1 MNVILPTT
9 KIPNIYVE
17 GFKES
22 ANFKTGIQPYKSLI
36 LGYKLNTGTASLN
49 TPAKVVSEASAR
61 SLFGAGSMLHR
72 MAKAYFRF
80 SKGAPALYAIA
91 VAEPVG
97 AKAVASINVTG
108 TATAS
113 GSLNTFIAGSYRSIS
128 VNSGD
133 TDSIIAAR
141 IVSEFNKIL
150 DANFTLAVDGVDP
163 TLVNITARH
172 NGIYGNEL
180 NARINFL
187 QGEANPAGIATTI
200 TAFASGTGN
209 EDLSTIGDILGE
221 DYYNFVAFSD
231 PLKAVID
238 YLGNEM
244 NTRATATY
252 MQHMI
257 GIVGKT
263 ATASDFTT
271 FMSNINQPR
280 IAVRANDGKIMPN
293 FERAAY
299 DMAFLSY
306 TAQVKPALGTSE
318 ELIPDDLPAPAAS
331 RYSRAERESILAD
344 GGSVDKVINEQV
356 FIDRYRTSATTED
369 AQETTK
375 FDDFSFLLGQSYA
388 VWYFQKALKQFQ
400 NAVSY
405 DEDLPQPVN
414 SSVPLVN
421 TNILKAAMAQ
431 AGLELAQ
438 GAYIENLS
446 EFKSTLQV
454 TRVSSDRFD
463 IVAKVNYSNST
474 YILALGL
481 ELVL

>member
-1 MNVILPTT
+1 MSTILPTT
-9 KIPNIYVE
+9 RIPNIYVE
-17 GFKES
+17 GFKET
-22 ANFKTGIQPYKSLI
+22 ANFKAGLQPYKSLI
-36 LGYKLNTGTASLN
+36 LGFKLNAGTASLN
-49 TPAKVVSEASAR
+49 TPAKIASESQAKA
-61 SLFGAGSMLHR
+61 LFGEGSILHK
-72 MAKAYFRF
+72 MAKKYFSFKR
-80 SKGAPALYAIA
+80 GAPALYAIA
-91 VAEPVG
+91 VTEPVG
-97 AKAVASINVTG
+97 AKATAAINVTG

-113 GSLNTFIAGSYRSIS
+113 GSLNIFIAGSFRSIP

-133 TDSIIAAR
+133 TDAVLATR

-150 DANFTLAVDGVDP
+150 DNNFTLVVDGVDP
-163 TLVNITARH
+163 SLVNITARH

-180 NARINFL
+180 NVRINYL
-187 QGEANPAGIATTI
+187 QGEANPAGITAAI
-200 TAFASGTGN
+200 TAFANGTGN
-209 EDLSTIGDILGE
+209 ADLSTINDILGE
-221 DYYNFVAFSD
+221 DYYNFIAFTD
-231 PLKAVID
+231 PVKTVID
-238 YLGNEM
+238 FIGNEL
-244 NTRATATY
+244 TARASATY
-252 MQHMI
+252 MQHSI

-263 ATASDFTT
+263 STAGNFTT

-280 IAVRANDGKIMPN
+280 IAVRANDGKVMPN

-299 DMAFLSY
+299 DMAFLAYS
-306 TAQVKPALGTSE
+306 AQIKPALGTSE
-318 ELIPDDLPAPAAS
+318 ELIPDDLPAPAVD

-344 GGSVDKVINEQV
+344 GGSVDKIMNEQV

-369 AQETTK
+369 GQETTK

-405 DEDLPQPVN
+405 DEDLPQPAN

-421 TNILKAAMAQ
+421 TNILKAAMSQ

-438 GAYIENLS
+438 GAYIENLA

-454 TRVSSDRFD
+454 TRASADRFD
-463 IVAKVNYSNST
+463 ILAKVNYSNSV